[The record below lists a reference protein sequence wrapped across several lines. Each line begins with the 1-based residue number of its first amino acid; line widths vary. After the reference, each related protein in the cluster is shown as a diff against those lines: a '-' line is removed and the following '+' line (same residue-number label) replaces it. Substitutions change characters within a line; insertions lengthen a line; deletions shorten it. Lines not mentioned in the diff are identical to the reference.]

1 MMQQVVQD
9 GPIPQEVFAKKHSHC
24 NHAILTKQLFYN
36 SSRTLHHPA
45 GLGECNFGDC
55 YAHAAHTPTSITIQS
70 WSIPK
75 SAIRVLLSSLQTMQY
90 GLKTRFGKSEECYEG
105 TDSSPTFGL
114 GQGSGASPPAF
125 IALSSLT
132 INSYCPMDMVQK
144 FPHPILVA
152 CFTSVL

>member
-1 MMQQVVQD
+1 MQQAVQD
-9 GPIPQEVFAKKHSHC
+9 GHIPQEVFAKKHSHC
-24 NHAILTKQLFYN
+24 NHAFLTKQFFCD
-36 SSRTLHHPA
+36 SSHTLHHPA
-45 GLGECNFGDC
+45 GLGECNFGDFHDHV
-55 YAHAAHTPTSITIQS
+55 AHPPTTIALQS
-70 WSIPK
+70 WGIPK
-75 SAIRVLLSSLQTMQY
+75 CTIKVLLSSMQTMQY
-90 GLKTRFGKSEECYEG
+90 ILRTGFGKSEECYEG